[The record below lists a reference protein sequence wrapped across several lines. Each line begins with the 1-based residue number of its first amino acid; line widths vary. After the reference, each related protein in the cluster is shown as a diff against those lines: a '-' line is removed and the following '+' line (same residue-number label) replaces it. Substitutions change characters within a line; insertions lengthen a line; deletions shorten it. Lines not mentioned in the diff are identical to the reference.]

1 MKLVELYQSEQQIN
15 SLYLLINKNMFEAI
29 KRLFTK
35 TIQPTSKV
43 LQKEE
48 QKNSFEPKIKAIK
61 RQVSYRT
68 SSKYR

>member
-1 MKLVELYQSEQQIN
+1 
-15 SLYLLINKNMFEAI
+15 MFDAI

-35 TIQPTSKV
+35 TIQPTSKL

-61 RQVSYRT
+61 RQVSCKT

>member
-1 MKLVELYQSEQQIN
+1 MRSMELYHLEQQN
-15 SLYLLINKNMFEAI
+15 NHPYPLINKNMFDAI
-29 KRLFTK
+29 KKLFTK
-35 TIQPTSKV
+35 TIQPTSKI

>member
-1 MKLVELYQSEQQIN
+1 
-15 SLYLLINKNMFEAI
+15 MFEAI
-29 KRLFTK
+29 KKLFTK
-35 TIQPTSKV
+35 TIQPTPKF

>member
-1 MKLVELYQSEQQIN
+1 MEHYQLEQQN
-15 SLYLLINKNMFEAI
+15 NHPYLRINKNMFEAI
-29 KRLFTK
+29 KKLFTK
-35 TIQPTSKV
+35 TIQPTPKF